1 MNKNRAGQTKGN
13 PNYYLCE
20 VHTPQNILK
29 GLTLDTEMS
38 QRFAYEHKTART
50 AAHAETRPWNP
61 KTAHADTRPTAP
73 RPLSR

>member
-1 MNKNRAGQTKGN
+1 MNEECARAGQTNGN

-38 QRFAYEHKTART
+38 QRMAYEHKTAHNPST
-50 AAHAETRPWNP
+50 AP
-61 KTAHADTRPTAP
+61 HADTRP
-73 RPLSR
+73 

>member
-1 MNKNRAGQTKGN
+1 MNEECARAGQTKGN

-38 QRFAYEHKTART
+38 QRFAYDNYDNQTART
-50 AAHAETRPWNP
+50 PAAATRV
-61 KTAHADTRPTAP
+61 
-73 RPLSR
+73 SR